1 MYSCEVI
8 FWNFMSE
15 TRLSIRM
22 DAKEIEDL
30 KVLAAKEN
38 MTLSDWV
45 RFTLLQ
51 KAGLFDGRYVEK
63 RTFEKITQEA

>member
-1 MYSCEVI
+1 
-8 FWNFMSE
+8 
-15 TRLSIRM
+15 M

-30 KVLAAKEN
+30 KALAVREN

-45 RFTLLQ
+45 RFTLLKQ
-51 KAGLFDGRYVEK
+51 AGLFDGRYVEK